1 MMDGW
6 LMTEKMRGW
15 RMMGDIQRMDRW
27 PSDGWMDAG
36 WIDGQKDGWKVYP
49 LLS

>member
-1 MMDGW
+1 
-6 LMTEKMRGW
+6 
-15 RMMGDIQRMDRW
+15 MMGDIQRMDRW

-36 WIDGQKDGWKVYP
+36 WIDGWKVYP